1 MIAAQILQLVL
12 WLFIIPLC
20 VGSLFLSVDKKAGKL
35 PLAWISGQL
44 LLWAV
49 FQLICVPLILIQAD
63 YSMVQQIYLVAV
75 AALFLFS
82 MVRQGIR
89 FKKGAV
95 SLRLIKEFGGENKN
109 LTRILWAV
117 FWALLFFQLF
127 QAVRMTYADGDDAF
141 YVAVTTITENADT
154 MYTKQP
160 YTGGTSELDI
170 RHGIAPFPIWI
181 TFLAKMSGF
190 RPVGVAHVAVP
201 LALITMTYDVFYL
214 MGQKL
219 CGKYKERLPL
229 FLIFTEILVLFGDTS
244 YYTVENFMIARSRQ
258 GKAALGSIIIPA
270 LFFLLLLLL
279 EQLQNGQKFSF
290 CYWVL
295 LAAAMTVCCLCST
308 MGALLCCMLV
318 GIVALC
324 GAVCY
329 RKWKFLFPTAICCAP
344 CVLYAAL
351 YLLLT

>member
-1 MIAAQILQLVL
+1 MIAVQILQLIL

-20 VGSLFLSVDKKAGKL
+20 VGSLFLSMDKRAGKL

-49 FQLICVPLILIQAD
+49 FQLICVPVILVRKEYPI
-63 YSMVQQIYLVAV
+63 VQQLYLAVV

-82 MVRQGIR
+82 LVCQGIR
-89 FKKGAV
+89 LKKRYA
-95 SLRLIKEFGGENKN
+95 SIRLIREDTGENKI

-117 FWALLFFQLF
+117 FWALLLFQLL
-127 QAVRMTYADGDDAF
+127 QAARMTYADGDDAF

-154 MYTKQP
+154 MYVKLP
-160 YTGGTSELDI
+160 YTGGNSEPDI
-170 RHGIAPFPIWI
+170 RHGMAPFPIWI

-201 LALITMTYDVFYL
+201 LVLITMTYGVFYL
-214 MGQKL
+214 VGQKI
-219 CGKYKERLPL
+219 CGKYRERLPL
-229 FLIFTEILVLFGDTS
+229 FLFFTEILVLFGDTS
-244 YYTVENFMIARSRQ
+244 YYTMENFMIARSRQ
-258 GKAALGSIIIPA
+258 GKAVLGSIIIPA

-279 EQLQNGQKFSF
+279 EQLQNGQRFSLN
-290 CYWVL
+290 YWVL
-295 LAAAMTVCCLCST
+295 LTAAMTAGCLCST
-308 MGALLCCMLV
+308 MGAMLCCMLV

-329 RKWKFLFPTAICCAP
+329 RKWKFLFPTAICCVP
-344 CVLYAAL
+344 CVFYAAL
-351 YLLLT
+351 YLLLD